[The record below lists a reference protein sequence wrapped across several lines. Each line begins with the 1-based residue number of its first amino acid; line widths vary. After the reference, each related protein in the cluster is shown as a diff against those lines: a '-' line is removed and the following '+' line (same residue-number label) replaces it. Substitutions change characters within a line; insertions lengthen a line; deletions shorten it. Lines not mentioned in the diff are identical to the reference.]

1 MYSRLKKIAGYVL
14 VELMLTALA
23 VGMVI
28 AVAVIPY

>member
-1 MYSRLKKIAGYVL
+1 MFKKIAGYVL
-14 VELMLTALA
+14 IELMLTGLA